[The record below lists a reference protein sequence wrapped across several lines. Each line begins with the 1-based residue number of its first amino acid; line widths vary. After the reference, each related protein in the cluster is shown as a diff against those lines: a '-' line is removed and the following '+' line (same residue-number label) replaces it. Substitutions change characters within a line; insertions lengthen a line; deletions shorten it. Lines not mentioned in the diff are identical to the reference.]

1 MKQEDFVDKQTGKSY
16 EVVPEGAWDV
26 VVAVFSILYLVVVL
40 VICTCLFFAT
50 WTGYSIEIDDPKSPV
65 FLIMVYAVIGGGLGG
80 TINGIRSFIGWH
92 AERKAF
98 NRRYVWKYISQP
110 LIGVALAT
118 MVYALFRSGIVTLG
132 GNFTPDDNFTNQV
145 LAAFGIGAIT
155 GYGSRRT
162 LIWLDNVVKKVFG
175 IEIKIPDVKGMTLEE
190 AKAVLEKHNL
200 VLGNISKEASDD
212 PDTVDKVIK
221 QNPLAGSTGKADEK
235 VDITIA
241 TKK

>member
-1 MKQEDFVDKQTGKSY
+1 
-16 EVVPEGAWDV
+16 
-26 VVAVFSILYLVVVL
+26 
-40 VICTCLFFAT
+40 
-50 WTGYSIEIDDPKSPV
+50 
-65 FLIMVYAVIGGGLGG
+65 
-80 TINGIRSFIGWH
+80 
-92 AERKAF
+92 
-98 NRRYVWKYISQP
+98 
-110 LIGVALAT
+110 
-118 MVYALFRSGIVTLG
+118 MVYALFRSGIVTVG

-145 LAAFGIGAIT
+145 LAVFGIGAIT
-155 GYGSRRT
+155 DYGSRRT

-175 IEIKIPDVKGMTLEE
+175 IGIKITDVKGMTLEE

-241 TKK
+241 KKK